1 MKKVPFIQIPKDF
14 LERPLIDDMVQE
26 GGATAVGAYVILLLY
41 LSHRRD
47 CVGSFSYSTLR
58 MLASVSHKSVRY
70 VKNVIL
76 NYGQFC
82 VDEKGKSFTCP
93 DLQRSLHIPETIQR
107 LFTDDENEGS
117 ESDSKLNDN
126 ALENASKLNAN
137 SKFVRVP
144 NIRARINRD
153 KDKNQRK
160 KESTSSTQK
169 KTAVVGADGFLN
181 FGFNFSKPTKNGG
194 RRGGASDAAGG
205 GVGPEQAPA
214 GKEKAGTADERSGPA
229 NGKSRPADEKPSPAK
244 YNETLADEMMKD
256 EEWVQSL
263 MFLTGIR
270 LMDPEMRG
278 TVKRFFLCQCTSK
291 AKAMQDLADAKLYT
305 ASLLAQGT
313 RTRKDFDTFVEQD
326 RAREKWKRDSVH
338 FKTVT
343 DSNGKTVTY
352 DEREYPKHLYGGF
365 LQLTPGYDKWDKEG
379 NHYDYKGRPIP
390 KDAPAQ
396 ASMTHYWDEEEHRW
410 ITPAHPKH
418 RES

>member
-14 LERPLIDDMVQE
+14 LERPLIDDMLQE
-26 GGATAVGAYVILLLY
+26 GGATTVGVYLILLLY
-41 LSHRRD
+41 LSHRRN

-58 MLASVSHKSVRY
+58 MLAMVSHKSVRY

-76 NYGQFC
+76 NYGQFR

-107 LFTDDENEGS
+107 LFTDDEEEDS

-181 FGFNFSKPTKNGG
+181 FGFNFSKPTKDGG
-194 RRGGASDAAGG
+194 RRSGADGAAGDGDDAAGG
-205 GVGPEQAPA
+205 SGGPAQAPPSQ
-214 GKEKAGTADERSGPA
+214 ERALPKKDNA
-229 NGKSRPADEKPSPAK
+229 
-244 YNETLADEMMKD
+244 TLADEMMKD

-313 RTRKDFDTFVEQD
+313 RTRKDFDTFAEQD
-326 RAREKWKRDSVH
+326 RARERRKRDAVH

-343 DSNGKTVTY
+343 NSNDRTVTY
-352 DEREYPKHLYGGF
+352 DDREYPKYLYGGF

-410 ITPAHPKH
+410 ITPAHPKR

>member
-1 MKKVPFIQIPKDF
+1 MKKVPFIQLPKDF

-47 CVGSFSYSTLR
+47 CVGSFSYPTLR
-58 MLASVSHKSVRY
+58 MLSLVSHKSVRY
-70 VKNVIL
+70 LKNVIL
-76 NYGQFC
+76 NYGQFR

-93 DLQRSLHIPETIQR
+93 DLQRSFRIPETIQR
-107 LFTDDENEGS
+107 LFTDDDEEGS

-126 ALENASKLNAN
+126 STVNAPKSNAN

-153 KDKNQRK
+153 KDKNERK

-169 KTAVVGADGFLN
+169 KTAAVAADGFFN
-181 FGFNFSKPTKNGG
+181 FGFNSSHPTKKGARRDGAGDATDGG
-194 RRGGASDAAGG
+194 DDKDGDGG
-205 GVGPEQAPA
+205 GPAQAPPTRA
-214 GKEKAGTADERSGPA
+214 RAVQRKH
-229 NGKSRPADEKPSPAK
+229 
-244 YNETLADEMMKD
+244 NEALADEMMKD
-256 EEWVQSL
+256 EEWLQSL
-263 MFLTGIR
+263 TYITGVS
-270 LMDPEMRG
+270 LMTPEMRG

-291 AKAMQDLADAKLYT
+291 AKVMQDLADAKLYT

-313 RTRKDFDTFVEQD
+313 RTRKEFDTFAEQD
-326 RAREKWKRDSVH
+326 RAREKRKRDAVH

-343 DSNGKTVTY
+343 NSNDRTVTY
-352 DEREYPKHLYGGF
+352 DDREYPKYLYAGF

-379 NHYDYKGRPIP
+379 NHYDWKGRPIP

-396 ASMTHYWDEEEHRW
+396 ASATHYWDEEEHRW
-410 ITPAHPKH
+410 ITPAHPKVKC
-418 RES
+418 S